1 MLFIKMATL
10 FYFGFVSDKQPVFN
24 VSSDKENHDE
34 QPPRQKQIKRYFR
47 KKQPWIVYDPDTC
60 MKV

>member
-1 MLFIKMATL
+1 MATL
-10 FYFGFVSDKQPVFN
+10 FHFGFVSDKQPVSN

-34 QPPRQKQIKRYFR
+34 QPPRQKKIKRYFTE
-47 KKQPWIVYDPDTC
+47 KWPWIVYDPDTC